1 MKHLNQFI
9 TEYIIKKKLDKPI
22 NSEDNYEYF
31 PKTKE
36 ELISNI
42 KELFDKGETD
52 LNIID
57 TSKITDM
64 SNLFDS
70 YVNKT
75 PDIKFNFDVSKW
87 DVSNVTN
94 MESMFFNC
102 KKFDCDLSNWDVSN
116 VENMHSMF
124 INCISF
130 EGKGLDKWNVGNVV
144 DMCNIFRNCYNFTGK
159 YIENWDTHNV
169 ENIKSA
175 FLDNRNF
182 NADLSKWNISKVK
195 STLNLFMGC
204 ENFSGEWIS
213 KWDVSNIKEM
223 DYMFKGCENF
233 DCDLSNWDV
242 SNVETM
248 SEMFYYCK
256 KFTGK
261 GLENWNVSKV
271 KNTNDM
277 FWYCHNL
284 KNKPSWYKE

>member
-1 MKHLNQFI
+1 MKHLNTYI

-22 NSEDNYEYF
+22 DSEDHYEYF

-42 KELFDKGETD
+42 KGLFYNGETD
-52 LNIID
+52 LNSID

-70 YVNKT
+70 YINKT

-87 DVSNVTN
+87 DVS
-94 MESMFFNC
+94 
-102 KKFDCDLSNWDVSN
+102 K

-182 NADLSKWNISKVK
+182 NADLSKWNISRVK

-204 ENFSGEWIS
+204 KNFSGEWIY

-233 DCDLSNWDV
+233 DCDLFNWDV

-248 SEMFYYCK
+248 AEMFYYCK

-284 KNKPSWYKE
+284 KNKPIWYKE